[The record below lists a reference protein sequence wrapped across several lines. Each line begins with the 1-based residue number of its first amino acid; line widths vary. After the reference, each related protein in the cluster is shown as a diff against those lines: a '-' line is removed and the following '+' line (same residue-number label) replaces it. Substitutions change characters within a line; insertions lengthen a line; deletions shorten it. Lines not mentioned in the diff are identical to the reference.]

1 MRKIAITG
9 NIASGKTAVEN
20 ILVNKG
26 YKVLDTDCVAHKLLN
41 DKVAQAFREYNIL
54 EDGKISRDKLG
65 KLVFDDKMLLKKL
78 EDILHPQIKTKIED
92 FFVQNRDDE
101 ILFVAVPLLF
111 ETGMQNMF
119 DEIIFVYADDDI
131 RLQRLINRNG
141 YMKEYA
147 LARINSQLP
156 QDEKMKKSDIIIQNN
171 GTMNDLQMQIN
182 KLF

>member
-26 YKVLDTDCVAHKLLN
+26 YKVLDTDCVAHELLN

-65 KLVFDDKMLLKKL
+65 KLVFGDKMLLKKL

-141 YMKEYA
+141 YSKEYA
-147 LARINSQLP
+147 LARINSQMP
-156 QDEKMKKSDIIIQNN
+156 QDEKLKKSDIIFENN

>member
-26 YKVLDTDCVAHKLLN
+26 YKVLDTDCVAHELLN

-65 KLVFDDKMLLKKL
+65 KLVFGDKMLLKKL

-141 YMKEYA
+141 YSKEYA
-147 LARINSQLP
+147 LARINSQMP
-156 QDEKMKKSDIIIQNN
+156 QDEKMKKSDIIFENN
-171 GTMNDLQMQIN
+171 GTMNDLKLQID